1 MSTRRFLFDKIA
13 ARVITIGGLSII
25 GFILLVFFYLFRQ
38 VVPLFS
44 SASVETLWHQSLSVN
59 DNLLFVDI
67 NEHNDV
73 IIKIHKDGKVS
84 FYDLRRS
91 ITLQES
97 RLPIRNIAAFS
108 ADAPV
113 NQLVFLTDDSGSV
126 LPIGY
131 EFTDDFTSDSR
142 ITKGSLT
149 YPLGESLI
157 EVSQAPI
164 KLISSLSDER
174 STTIIAFDEAGRLSG
189 RRIFKQENL
198 ITGVISRDEEIIQM
212 PSIDFAPDFIQLF
225 DRQDHFVIA
234 TKDGKSLLIN
244 INRDSSLATITQQL
258 TLSENSE
265 LQDIEIMLG
274 SESLVSADSHGDI
287 RQWFLVRHLPQLDT
301 RDTSAKRGST
311 GTSAAGT
318 SAIER
323 APENNLENGRENS
336 RENGREN
343 NLRQQLLLQNIR
355 NFKLPL
361 PPSVSKASQA
371 SQASPSSNLSSSSEQ
386 AQSAQ
391 QSSQPYDPPATSTRI
406 IAVRNSKS
414 FLVLMENGRLIFIN
428 APSGKQSIN
437 YKIANSAADVA
448 ALAISSRS
456 DGIIV
461 AEYNGEHTVLAVDNP
476 HPDISISRLFKD
488 LWYEGYEKPKY
499 IWQSTS
505 GDNDFEPKYS
515 LVPLTFGTLKA
526 AMYAMIFSAPLAIA
540 GAIYTA
546 FFMGPRLRRKIKP
559 IIEMMEAF
567 PTVILGFIAGII
579 MAPYFEKH
587 LPGII
592 TILLLMP
599 VAVVLFGLCFRLLR
613 TKFVRLTGTSEVV
626 IIVPIII
633 AITFLLLE
641 ISPAMEL
648 FLFDGDVR
656 SWLNNRGIDYNQ
668 RNAMVVGAAMGLAVI
683 PTIYS
688 IAEDA
693 IFSVPKLMV
702 NGAYA
707 LGATPMQN
715 VMGIVLPAAL
725 SGILSAL
732 MIGFGRAVGE
742 TMIVLMATGNTPVMS
757 ASIFTGM
764 RTLAAN
770 IAVEL
775 PEAAGGSSH
784 FRVLFLCGLLLL
796 VFTFFINTI
805 AEIIRHKIRKRYANI

>member
-59 DNLLFVDI
+59 DDLLFVDI

-97 RLPIRNIAAFS
+97 RLPIRNVAAFS

-149 YPLGESLI
+149 YPLGNSLI

-164 KLISSLSDER
+164 KLLSSLSDER

-198 ITGVISRDEEIIQM
+198 ITGVISRDEEIIRM
-212 PSIDFAPDFIQLF
+212 PSIDFVPDFIQLF
-225 DRQDHFVIA
+225 DRQDHFLVA

-287 RQWFLVRHLPQLDT
+287 RQWFLVRSPQQLDT
-301 RDTSAKRGST
+301 RDTSAERGST
-311 GTSAAGT
+311 GTSA
-318 SAIER
+318 I
-323 APENNLENGRENS
+323 
-336 RENGREN
+336 ENGREN

-355 NFKLPL
+355 SFKLPL
-361 PPSVSKASQA
+361 PSSVSKVSQA
-371 SQASPSSNLSSSSEQ
+371 SQESPSSNLSSSSEQ
-386 AQSAQ
+386 AQSTQ
-391 QSSQPYDPPATSTRI
+391 QSSQPYDPPAISTRI

-437 YKIANSAADVA
+437 YKVANSAADVA

-461 AEYNGEHTVLAVDNP
+461 AEYSGEHTVLAVDNP

-592 TILLLMP
+592 TIFLLMP

-613 TKFVRLTGTSEVV
+613 TKFARLTGTSEVV

>member
-44 SASVETLWHQSLSVN
+44 TASVETLWHQSLSVN

-73 IIKIHKDGKVS
+73 IIKMHQDGKVS

-91 ITLQES
+91 ITLQTS
-97 RLPIRNIAAFS
+97 RLPIKNIVAFS

-149 YPLGESLI
+149 YPLGKSLI

-174 STTIIAFDEAGRLSG
+174 STTIIAFNEAGRLSG
-189 RRIFKQENL
+189 KRIFKQENL
-198 ITGVISRDEEIIQM
+198 ITGVISRDEEVIRM
-212 PSIDFAPDFIQLF
+212 PSIDFVPDFIQLF
-225 DRQDHFVIA
+225 DRQDHFLVA

-244 INRDSSLATITQQL
+244 INRESSLASITQQL

-274 SESLVSADSHGDI
+274 SESLLSADSHGDI

-301 RDTSAKRGST
+301 LDASTEKGS
-311 GTSAAGT
+311 AGT
-318 SAIER
+318 SATESN
-323 APENNLENGRENS
+323 PENNLDNS
-336 RENGREN
+336 LG
-343 NLRQQLLLQNIR
+343 QQLLLQNIR
-355 NFKLPL
+355 SFKLPL
-361 PPSVSKASQA
+361 PSSSASQA
-371 SQASPSSNLSSSSEQ
+371 SQATPSSNPSSSSEQ
-386 AQSAQ
+386 AQST
-391 QSSQPYDPPATSTRI
+391 QPYNSPAISTRI

-461 AEYNGEHTVLAVDNP
+461 AEYDGEHTVLAVDNP

-592 TILLLMP
+592 TIFLLMP

-613 TKFVRLTGTSEVV
+613 TKFARLTGASEVV
-626 IIVPIII
+626 IIVPVII
-633 AITFLLLE
+633 AIAFLLLK

-805 AEIIRHKIRKRYANI
+805 AEIIRHRIRKRYANI

>member
-44 SASVETLWHQSLSVN
+44 TASVETLWHQSLSAN
-59 DNLLFVDI
+59 DDLLFMDI

-73 IIKIHKDGKVS
+73 IIKMHQDGKVS

-91 ITLQES
+91 ITLQTS
-97 RLPIRNIAAFS
+97 RLPIRNIVAFS

-149 YPLGESLI
+149 YPLGRSLI
-157 EVSQAPI
+157 KVSQAPI
-164 KLISSLSDER
+164 KLLSSLSDER

-189 RRIFKQENL
+189 KRIFKQENL
-198 ITGVISRDEEIIQM
+198 ITGVISRDEEIIRM
-212 PSIDFAPDFIQLF
+212 PSIDFVPDFIQLF
-225 DRQDHFVIA
+225 DRQDHFVVA

-244 INRDSSLATITQQL
+244 INRENSLASITQQL

-274 SESLVSADSHGDI
+274 SESLLSADSHGDI
-287 RQWFLVRHLPQLDT
+287 HQWFLVRHLPQLDT
-301 RDTSAKRGST
+301 LDASTEKGSA

-318 SAIER
+318 SATDNN
-323 APENNLENGRENS
+323 PENNLDNS
-336 RENGREN
+336 
-343 NLRQQLLLQNIR
+343 LRQQLLLQNIR
-355 NFKLPL
+355 SFKLPL
-361 PPSVSKASQA
+361 PSPSASQA
-371 SQASPSSNLSSSSEQ
+371 APSSNPSSSSEQ

-391 QSSQPYDPPATSTRI
+391 SYDSPSISTRI

-461 AEYNGEHTVLAVDNP
+461 AEYDGEHTVLAVDNP

-592 TILLLMP
+592 TIFLLMP
-599 VAVVLFGLCFRLLR
+599 IAVVLFGLCFRLLR
-613 TKFVRLTGTSEVV
+613 TKFARLTGASEVV
-626 IIVPIII
+626 IIVPVII
-633 AITFLLLE
+633 AIAFLLLK

-805 AEIIRHKIRKRYANI
+805 AEIIRHRIRKRYANI

>member
-44 SASVETLWHQSLSVN
+44 TASVETLWHQSLSAN
-59 DNLLFVDI
+59 DDLLFMDI

-73 IIKIHKDGKVS
+73 IIKMHQDGKVS

-91 ITLQES
+91 ITLQTS
-97 RLPIRNIAAFS
+97 RLPIKNIVAFS

-149 YPLGESLI
+149 YPLGRSLI

-189 RRIFKQENL
+189 KRIFKQENL
-198 ITGVISRDEEIIQM
+198 ITGVISRDEEVIRM
-212 PSIDFAPDFIQLF
+212 PSIDFVPDFIQLF
-225 DRQDHFVIA
+225 DRQDHFLVA

-244 INRDSSLATITQQL
+244 INRESSLASITQQL

-274 SESLVSADSHGDI
+274 SESLLSADSHGDI

-301 RDTSAKRGST
+301 LDTSAERSST
-311 GTSAAGT
+311 GTST
-318 SAIER
+318 T
-323 APENNLENGRENS
+323 ENS
-336 RENGREN
+336 LENGREN

-355 NFKLPL
+355 SFKLPL
-361 PPSVSKASQA
+361 PSPS
-371 SQASPSSNLSSSSEQ
+371 ASPSSNPSPSSEQ

-391 QSSQPYDPPATSTRI
+391 PYDSPSISTRI

-592 TILLLMP
+592 TIFLLMP

-613 TKFVRLTGTSEVV
+613 TKFARLTGASEVV
-626 IIVPIII
+626 IIVPVII
-633 AITFLLLE
+633 AIAFLLLK

-805 AEIIRHKIRKRYANI
+805 AEIIRHRIRKRYANI